1 MMTVCKKV
9 GMMITG
15 WWPISDTNHTMMN
28 ISSFILKIL
37 ELLQAASFHPKNLP
51 LKQDRSP
58 GPYHKLWHSWL
69 ASTSIW
75 RRIPLELG
83 SSAEDERLGSMPSL
97 EVWLVQIIF
106 LYSKWVVCRLQ
117 IPCFSSRVYE
127 LPERNSIFCWKSMA
141 GVDENRPIFRGE
153 MFVSGSVGGW

>member
-1 MMTVCKKV
+1 MMTICYSWNDDHNDDQSVIP
-9 GMMITG
+9 ITL
-15 WWPISDTNHTMMN
+15 MMN

-37 ELLQAASFHPKNLP
+37 ELLQAASFHRKNLP
-51 LKQDRSP
+51 KQDRSP

-106 LYSKWVVCRLQ
+106 LYSKWVVCIGCRFHVNLAGCTNSLKGTAYFAENQ
-117 IPCFSSRVYE
+117 WLESMRTGLFS
-127 LPERNSIFCWKSMA
+127 
-141 GVDENRPIFRGE
+141 GVKCSFQ
-153 MFVSGSVGGW
+153 GG